1 MFFRMTEWVMWEN
14 INERHRFTTVENWPN
29 NGPPPTECVVCGKTK
44 DNHWFPRTNP
54 KQLWDEVDQI
64 VDDYNRRLLE

>member
-1 MFFRMTEWVMWEN
+1 MLGHVIEMPEWVNWDN
-14 INERHRFTTVENWPN
+14 INERHKYVQEDDATN
-29 NGPPPTECVVCGKTK
+29 CKVCGREMT
-44 DNHWFPRTNP
+44 NHWFPKVNP

>member
-1 MFFRMTEWVMWEN
+1 MPPEWLNWDN
-14 INERHRFTTVENWPN
+14 ITERHKYVQEDDATS
-29 NGPPPTECVVCGKTK
+29 CKVCGREMN
-44 DNHWFPRTNP
+44 NHWFPKTNP